1 MLAGCLL
8 MGIIKIGLMLTFT
21 DRTQHLMTP
30 EWPILAEKR
39 NKSISF
45 SSRVLSH
52 FTAEINGVQYPQ
64 PQNLLAQSLLEY
76 RGEQRGFQRTNSGP
90 H

>member
-21 DRTQHLMTP
+21 DRTQHLITP
-30 EWPILAEKR
+30 KWPIFARKR
-39 NKSISF
+39 NMSLSF
-45 SSRVLSH
+45 PSCDLNP
-52 FTAEINGVQYPQ
+52 FTAEINGVQSLQ
-64 PQNLLAQSLLEY
+64 PQSLLAQYLWEY
-76 RGEQRGFQRTNSGP
+76 RGEQRGFLRTNSGP

>member
-30 EWPILAEKR
+30 EWPIFAEKR
-39 NKSISF
+39 NMSIRF
-45 SSRVLSH
+45 SSRGLSH
-52 FTAEINGVQYPQ
+52 FAAEINGVQYP
-64 PQNLLAQSLLEY
+64 
-76 RGEQRGFQRTNSGP
+76 
-90 H
+90 